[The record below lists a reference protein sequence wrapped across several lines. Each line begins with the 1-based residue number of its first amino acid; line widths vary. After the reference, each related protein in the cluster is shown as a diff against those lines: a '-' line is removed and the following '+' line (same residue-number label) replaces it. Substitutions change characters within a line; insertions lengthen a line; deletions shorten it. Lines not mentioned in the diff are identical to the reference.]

1 MVMDTLPAS
10 VGAAGDIQDG
20 KHLGQDTPVSQ
31 ALVPSFSC
39 LRSAD
44 PTPKSR
50 TIALLSQKGGPGKT
64 TTSINLAAALAQAGH
79 PSLVID
85 MDPQRAAGRCLG
97 VSLASSSASIYTVL
111 LGDKTLR
118 DVIVHT
124 DSGVY
129 LAPSHPDL
137 AALSFDTRASREAR
151 LKLAIE
157 SLLGDQTEPQFAFI
171 LIDCPPDL
179 DVLSANALMAA
190 SHVIIPVEPEPLSLF
205 TLEDVLLFVRDVRLL
220 NTRLQVMGFV
230 LNKVSDRRQPAL
242 TASPGA
248 QVKQTLVVL
257 GAMPHPVLGQV
268 RDSAYLVRA
277 PETGRTIFQV
287 APASM
292 VADDYRHLVE
302 VVINGR
308 K

>member
-1 MVMDTLPAS
+1 MVIDTLPAS
-10 VGAAGDIQDG
+10 VGAAGDIRDG
-20 KHLGQDTPVSQ
+20 ERLGQAAPVSQ
-31 ALVPSFSC
+31 ASAPSFSC
-39 LRSAD
+39 SAE
-44 PTPKSR
+44 PTLKPH

-64 TTSINLAAALAQAGH
+64 TTSVNLAAALAQAGH

-97 VSLASSSASIYTVL
+97 VSLTSSSASIYTVL
-111 LGDKTLR
+111 LGEKMLR
-118 DVIVHT
+118 DVIIHT
-124 DSGVY
+124 DSDVY

-157 SLLGDQTEPQFAFI
+157 ALRGDNAEPRFEFI
-171 LIDCPPDL
+171 LVDCPPDL
-179 DVLSANALMAA
+179 DVLPCLVRQDRSANALMAA

-230 LNKVSDRRQPAL
+230 LNKVSDRRQ
-242 TASPGA
+242 A
-248 QVKQTLVVL
+248 QVKQTMVVL

-287 APASM
+287 APTSA

-302 VVINGR
+302 VVVNGR

>member
-1 MVMDTLPAS
+1 MVIDTLPAS
-10 VGAAGDIQDG
+10 VGAAGDILDG
-20 KHLGQDTPVSQ
+20 THLGQATPAAQ
-31 ALVPSFSC
+31 AAAPSFSC
-39 LRSAD
+39 S
-44 PTPKSR
+44 PR

-64 TTSINLAAALAQAGH
+64 TTSVNLAAALAQAGH

-97 VSLASSSASIYTVL
+97 VSLASPSASIYAVL
-111 LGDKTLR
+111 LGEKTLR

-124 DSGVY
+124 DSGVC

-137 AALSFDTRASREAR
+137 AALAFDTRASREAR

-157 SLLGDQTEPQFAFI
+157 SLLGDQTEPQYAFI

-190 SHVIIPVEPEPLSLF
+190 THVIIPVEPEPLSLF

-230 LNKVSDRRQPAL
+230 LNKVSDRRQ
-242 TASPGA
+242 A
-248 QVKQTLVVL
+248 QVKQTLTVL
-257 GAMPHPVLGQV
+257 SAMPHPVLGQV

-287 APASM
+287 APTSA
-292 VADDYRHLVE
+292 VADDYGHLVE
-302 VVINGR
+302 VVVNGR

>member
-1 MVMDTLPAS
+1 MVMDTLPAG
-10 VGAAGDIQDG
+10 VGAAGDIRDDA
-20 KHLGQDTPVSQ
+20 HLGQAAPAPQ
-31 ALVPSFSC
+31 AIAPSFSC
-39 LRSAD
+39 
-44 PTPKSR
+44 TPLV
-50 TIALLSQKGGPGKT
+50 IALLSQKGGPGKT
-64 TTSINLAAALAQAGH
+64 TTSINLAAALAQVGH

-97 VSLASSSASIYTVL
+97 VSLASPSASIYTVL
-111 LGDKTLR
+111 LGEKTLR
-118 DVIVHT
+118 DVTATTVLWIIHT

-157 SLLGDQTEPQFAFI
+157 SLLGDQTETQFAFI

-230 LNKVSDRRQPAL
+230 LNKVSDRRQ
-242 TASPGA
+242 A
-248 QVKQTLVVL
+248 QVKQTMVVL

-287 APASM
+287 APTSA
-292 VADDYRHLVE
+292 VADDYRYLVE
-302 VVINGR
+302 VVVNGR